1 MDEKNLETI
10 KAEENYGSE
19 SIQVLE
25 GLEAVRKRPGMYIGS
40 TGPRG
45 LHHLVWEIVDNSV
58 DEALAGFCNE
68 INVEISVD
76 NLGNNIISVTDNGRG
91 MPTDIHPKTK
101 VSATETIFTV
111 LHAGG
116 KFDNNSYKVSGGLHG
131 VGASVVNALSEWLE
145 VNVHRNGKIHKQ
157 RFQRGHVVTSLEII
171 GDTDHT
177 GTTVKFCPD
186 KEIFKETTVYDYETL
201 RQRIQEL
208 AFLNKGLKLTIKD
221 SRNPDNIKSG
231 EYLYEGGLSEYVT
244 FLNKGKK
251 PLHNDIIVVEE
262 NIEDVMIEIAF
273 QYTEDYS
280 CNIRSFTNNITN
292 NEGGTHE
299 EGFRNSLTRILNNYG
314 KNSNIFKKDESLS
327 GDDVREGLT
336 AIVSCKISDPQFEGQ
351 TKTKLGNTEVRRI
364 VSQAMS
370 DKFEA
375 YLLENPNN
383 AKTIVEKSLL
393 ALRARLAA
401 KKAREATR
409 RKSPLDTLGFA
420 SKLSDCRTK
429 DPQIAEMYIVEG
441 DSAGGSA
448 KMGRE
453 SYYQAI
459 LPLRGKVL
467 NVEKAAMT
475 KILSNNEIL
484 SMIQAIGTGIGNEF
498 QIENARYHKIV
509 IMTDADVDGAHIRT
523 LLLTFFYRFMRP
535 IIEKGY
541 VYIAQP
547 PLYKI
552 QQGKKIEYAYSDEE
566 LNLKLSEITGRREIQ
581 RYKGLGEMNY
591 DQLWETTMDPK
602 RRILLQVSLDDAEKA
617 DQVISMLMGE
627 EVEPRRKFIEENA
640 VFVQNLDI

>member
-1 MDEKNLETI
+1 MEDKNLETI

-58 DEALAGFCNE
+58 DEALAGYCNE
-68 INVEISVD
+68 INVEICVD
-76 NLGNNIISVTDNGRG
+76 NFGNNVISVTDNGRG

-157 RFQRGHVVTSLEII
+157 RFQRGHVVSPLEVI
-171 GDTDHT
+171 GETKRT
-177 GTTVKFCPD
+177 GTTVIFCAD
-186 KEIFKETTVYDYETL
+186 KEIFKETTIYDYETL
-201 RQRIQEL
+201 RHRIQEL

-221 SRNPDNIKSG
+221 SRNPENVKYG
-231 EYLYEGGLSEYVT
+231 EYLYEGGLIEYVS

-251 PLHNDIIVVEE
+251 TLHSDVIVVEE
-262 NIEDVMIEIAF
+262 NIENVLIEIAF

-314 KNSNIFKKDESLS
+314 KNANIFKKDESLS

-336 AIVSCKISDPQFEGQ
+336 AIVSCKIADPQFEGQ

-375 YLLENPNN
+375 YLLENPAN

-484 SMIQAIGTGIGNEF
+484 SMIQAIGTGIGNDF

-602 RRILLQVSLDDAEKA
+602 RRILLQVTLEDAQKA
-617 DQVISMLMGE
+617 DEVISMLMGE

-640 VFVQNLDI
+640 VFVENLDI

>member
-1 MDEKNLETI
+1 MDEKELATI
-10 KAEENYGSE
+10 EAEKNYDSG

-58 DEALAGFCNE
+58 DEALAGFCNQIDVE
-68 INVEISVD
+68 INVD
-76 NLGNNIISVTDNGRG
+76 NLGNNTIKVVDNGRG
-91 MPTDIHPKTK
+91 MPTDIHPKTH
-101 VSATETIFTV
+101 VSTTETIFTV

-131 VGASVVNALSEWLE
+131 VGASVVNALSEYLE
-145 VNVHRNGKIHKQ
+145 VFVHRNGNVHHQ
-157 RFQRGHVVTSLEII
+157 RFERGIVKSQLEIV
-171 GDTDHT
+171 GKTEHT
-177 GTTVKFCPD
+177 GTVVLFCPD
-186 KEIFKETTVYDYETL
+186 KEIFKETTIFDYETL
-201 RQRIQEL
+201 RHRIQEL

-221 SRNPDNIKSG
+221 LRNPENIKSG
-231 EYLYEGGLSEYVT
+231 EYYYEGGIVEYVE

-251 PLHNDIIVVEE
+251 SLHPDVISVEE
-262 NIEDVMIEIAF
+262 EIEGTQIEIAF

-299 EGFRNSLTRILNNYG
+299 EGFRNSLTRILNAYG
-314 KNSNIFKKDESLS
+314 KTANIFKKDESLS

-364 VSQAMS
+364 VSQAMT

-375 YLLENPNN
+375 YLLENPAN
-383 AKTIVEKSLL
+383 AKMIVEKSLL
-393 ALRARLAA
+393 ALRARIAA

-409 RKSPLDTLGFA
+409 RKSPLDSLGFA

-429 DPQIAEMYIVEG
+429 DPQLAEMYIVEG

-467 NVEKAAMT
+467 NVEKATMS
-475 KILSNNEIL
+475 KVLSNKEIL

-523 LLLTFFYRFMRP
+523 LLLTFFYRFMP
-535 IIEKGY
+535 QVIEKGY

-547 PLYKI
+547 PLFKI

-566 LNLKLSEITGRREIQ
+566 LNLKLSEMQGRRDIQ
-581 RYKGLGEMNY
+581 RYKGLGEMNA

-602 RRILLQVSLDDAEKA
+602 RRVLLQVTMGDAEQA
-617 DQVISMLMGE
+617 NETFSMLMGE
-627 EVEPRRKFIEENA
+627 DVEPRRKFIEENA

>member
-1 MDEKNLETI
+1 MDEKKLETI
-10 KAEENYGSE
+10 EAEKKYDSS

-58 DEALAGFCNE
+58 DEALAGYCTQ
-68 INVEISVD
+68 IDVEISVD
-76 NLGNNIISVTDNGRG
+76 NFGNNVITVVDNGRG
-91 MPTDIHPKTK
+91 MPTDIHPKTH

-131 VGASVVNALSEWLE
+131 VGASVVNALSQQLE
-145 VNVHRNGKIHKQ
+145 VYVRRNGKVYTQ
-157 RFQRGHVVTSLEII
+157 RYEKGHPVTTLEII
-171 GDTDHT
+171 GTTEET
-177 GTTVKFCPD
+177 GTTVKFIPD
-186 KEIFKETTVYDYETL
+186 KEIFETTIFDYETL

-221 SRNPDNIKSG
+221 SRNPSNIKSG
-231 EYLYEGGLSEYVT
+231 EYHYEGGIIEYVK
-244 FLNKGKK
+244 FLNRGKK
-251 PLHNDIIVVEE
+251 PLHSDVIIVEE
-262 NIEDVMIEIAF
+262 NIEDTLIEIAF

-280 CNIRSFTNNITN
+280 CNIKSFTNNIIN

-314 KNSNIFKKDESLS
+314 KNANIFKKDESLS

-364 VSQAMS
+364 VSQAMT

-375 YLLENPNN
+375 YLLENPSN
-383 AKTIVEKSLL
+383 AKMIVEKSLL

-401 KKAREATR
+401 KRAREATR
-409 RKSPLDTLGFA
+409 RKSPLDSLGFA

-429 DPQIAEMYIVEG
+429 DPQLAEMYIVEG

-467 NVEKAAMT
+467 NVEKAAMS
-475 KILSNNEIL
+475 KALNNKEIL
-484 SMIQAIGTGIGNEF
+484 SMIQAIGTGIGDEM

-552 QQGKKIEYAYSDEE
+552 QQGKKVEYAYSDEE
-566 LNLKLSEITGRREIQ
+566 LNLKLSEITGKKDIQ
-581 RYKGLGEMNY
+581 RYKGLGEMNPE
-591 DQLWETTMDPK
+591 QLWETTMDPK
-602 RRILLQVSLDDAEKA
+602 NRILLQVTLNDGEKA
-617 DQVISMLMGE
+617 DEVFSMLMGE
-627 EVEPRRKFIEENA
+627 DVEPRRKFIEENA
-640 VFVQNLDI
+640 VFAQNLDI

>member
-1 MDEKNLETI
+1 MNEKDIVTQE
-10 KAEENYGSE
+10 AEKQYGSE

-58 DEALAGFCNE
+58 DEALAGYCNQ
-68 INVEISVD
+68 IDVEISVD
-76 NLGNNIISVTDNGRG
+76 NLGRNVITVVDNGRG

-131 VGASVVNALSEWLE
+131 VGASVVNALSIWLE
-145 VNVHRNGKIHKQ
+145 VFVHRQGNIYKQ
-157 RFQRGHVVTSLEII
+157 RFERGVAVTPLEII
-171 GDTDHT
+171 GETTKT

-186 KEIFKETTVYDYETL
+186 KEIFKETTNFDYETL

-208 AFLNKGLKLTIKD
+208 AFLNKGLRLTISD
-221 SRNPDNIKSG
+221 VRNQSNIKNG
-231 EYLYEGGLSEYVT
+231 DYLYEGGLSEYVK

-251 PLHNDIIVVEE
+251 TLHPDVIIVEE
-262 NIEDVMIEIAF
+262 TIEDTQIEISF

-280 CNIRSFTNNITN
+280 CNIKSFTNNITN

-299 EGFRNSLTRILNNYG
+299 EGFRTSLTRILNNYG
-314 KNSNIFKKDESLS
+314 KIANIFKKDESLS

-336 AIVSCKISDPQFEGQ
+336 AIVSCKIQDPQFEGQ

-364 VSQAMS
+364 VSQVMA

-375 YLLENPNN
+375 YLLENPAT
-383 AKTIVEKSLL
+383 AKMIVEKSLL

-409 RKSPLDTLGFA
+409 RKSPLDSLGFA
-420 SKLSDCRTK
+420 SKLADCRTK
-429 DPQIAEMYIVEG
+429 DPQLAEMYIVEG

-467 NVEKAAMT
+467 NVEKANMARA
-475 KILSNNEIL
+475 LSNKEIL
-484 SMIQAIGTGIGNEF
+484 SMIQAIGTGIGEEF

-541 VYIAQP
+541 IYIAQP

-552 QQGKKIEYAYSDEE
+552 QQGKKIAYAYSDEE
-566 LNLKLSEITGRREIQ
+566 LNLKLSEMVGRRDIQ
-581 RYKGLGEMNY
+581 RYKGLGEMNAS
-591 DQLWETTMDPK
+591 QLWETTMDPK
-602 RRILLQVSLDDAEKA
+602 NRILLQVNLQDAEKA
-617 DQVISMLMGE
+617 NEVFSMLMGE
-627 EVEPRRKFIEENA
+627 DVEPRRKFIEENA
-640 VFVQNLDI
+640 VFVQNLDV